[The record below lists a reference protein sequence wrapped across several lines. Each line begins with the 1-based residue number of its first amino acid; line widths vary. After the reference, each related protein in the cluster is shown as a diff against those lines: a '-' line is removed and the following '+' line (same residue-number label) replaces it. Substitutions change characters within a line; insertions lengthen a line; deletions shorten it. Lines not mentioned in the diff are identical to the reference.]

1 MTIHKCVAFVTT
13 SHLQRG
19 KAGSVVIDRLSVSRL
34 IHSLGRPSGVGCVH
48 AGKVAA
54 SPEFEGGDQYP
65 LDRFDFHLP

>member
-1 MTIHKCVAFVTT
+1 LNIHKCVAFVTT

-34 IHSLGRPSGVGCVH
+34 IHSLGRPSESAACTP
-48 AGKVAA
+48 AKWRRPLNLKVET
-54 SPEFEGGDQYP
+54 STP